1 MDRLVEQHEAVTVVL
16 AWNDKVTNLQNYE
29 WRTAESYV
37 KVLKPFEDVT
47 SMMSASRYPTLSMV
61 IPVLNVLKQQ
71 MDESEMDEFGKQIS
85 KNIEERW
92 PEYESNLDLAIPTL
106 LDPRFKEYA
115 FPMIVQ
121 RKWQYKQ

>member
-1 MDRLVEQHEAVTVVL
+1 
-16 AWNDKVTNLQNYE
+16 
-29 WRTAESYV
+29 
-37 KVLKPFEDVT
+37 
-47 SMMSASRYPTLSMV
+47 MSASRYPTLSMV